1 MEYSPNSL
9 GTHTGAEPLCQ
20 LGQVEHHQALDEI
33 RDHCLQDRLHGSI
46 LSWDDVLDQLVADL
60 GSQGSLL
67 LLRQLRQGGHHL
79 DDLDDDLTHILWS
92 QLLDGKHVLDVIHLL
107 LNLLDVD
114 LTLVLLEVQGSW
126 GICGSD
132 LNIHTLGFSWDAHLY
147 YVCR

>member
-1 MEYSPNSL
+1 MYIPKSL
-9 GTHTGAEPLCQ
+9 GTHTGAELLCQ
-20 LGQVEHHQALDEI
+20 LGQVKHHQTLDQVG
-33 RDHCLQDRLHGSI
+33 DHRLQNGLHGSI
-46 LSWDDVLDQLVADL
+46 LSWDDILDQLVANL
-60 GSQGSLL
+60 RRQGSLL
-67 LLRQLRQGGHHL
+67 LLGEAGQGGHHL